1 MLSIRTEDS
10 AALRDIS
17 EPLLAL
23 LLDEKF
29 QVVQWSD
36 SWESLIPSWVCRTQ
50 EELRQFLDWNLTAF
64 RKRLMAGD
72 VSAGTVECTM
82 ETAAGPVRFSVSVRS
97 AEPEGGGSLFAHFL
111 PQGASS
117 GTLPASDSP
126 LTCSN
131 PSRCI
136 DADLFQSLLDALPN
150 PVFFSSVEGRFLG
163 CNREL
168 ERWLGIPRRELLG
181 KLPSDILPADLA
193 ELCAKADREIL
204 ESGRPC
210 TYERQIDLAD
220 GSRRDVL
227 VSKSPLTGID
237 GPITG
242 IVGALHDL
250 TELKGS
256 QKALQETWEL
266 WRSVLDQM
274 NDAVSIID
282 AHTFKIVG
290 ANKVFSRLF
299 GIPREKVTESGCDE
313 TLFWLGRGALLNG
326 TICPLNDEA
335 PGGGQTLRERRITS
349 EDGRSTWLEIATSP
363 IVDEKGSLK
372 QLVHVCRDIT
382 SRKEAEKRIDQ
393 LAYFDPLTELPNRSL
408 LCDRLGQAVG
418 LAQREERTLAV
429 IHLDLDHFKKIN
441 DSLGHAHGDQVL
453 KIVARRLRHCIPGS
467 DTLARTGG
475 NAFAAVLTSGQG
487 VREVLVTV
495 HHMQESLASPVKI
508 GEHELFLEASIGIA
522 LFPDDGKKEDELLRH
537 AELAMY
543 EAKREGRNT
552 YQFFS
557 EQMNRNA
564 FERLQLEVN
573 LRQALRNNEFFMVYQ
588 PQISLDGMRVIG
600 VEALMRWGHP
610 TFGTVS
616 PARFISLAEET
627 GLIAP
632 LGEWGLRQACLQAQ
646 NWQKEGLP
654 PIRLGVNFSAVQLR
668 QSDLTDRVGR
678 IVKETGFDPRLL
690 ELELTESILMKREKG
705 VYETLLAFKSMGM
718 SLAIDDFGTGYSSL
732 SYLRHFPIDR
742 IKVAQE
748 FVRDIPASQHHV
760 EIVKAI
766 VAMARSLDLELIAE
780 GVETKAQLDLLGEL
794 GCREIQGFYFSPPL
808 KALECAHIMRKG
820 ERRVFS

>member
-1 MLSIRTEDS
+1 
-10 AALRDIS
+10 
-17 EPLLAL
+17 
-23 LLDEKF
+23 
-29 QVVQWSD
+29 
-36 SWESLIPSWVCRTQ
+36 
-50 EELRQFLDWNLTAF
+50 
-64 RKRLMAGD
+64 
-72 VSAGTVECTM
+72 
-82 ETAAGPVRFSVSVRS
+82 
-97 AEPEGGGSLFAHFL
+97 
-111 PQGASS
+111 
-117 GTLPASDSP
+117 
-126 LTCSN
+126 
-131 PSRCI
+131 
-136 DADLFQSLLDALPN
+136 
-150 PVFFSSVEGRFLG
+150 
-163 CNREL
+163 
-168 ERWLGIPRRELLG
+168 
-181 KLPSDILPADLA
+181 
-193 ELCAKADREIL
+193 
-204 ESGRPC
+204 
-210 TYERQIDLAD
+210 
-220 GSRRDVL
+220 
-227 VSKSPLTGID
+227 
-237 GPITG
+237 
-242 IVGALHDL
+242 
-250 TELKGS
+250 
-256 QKALQETWEL
+256 
-266 WRSVLDQM
+266 
-274 NDAVSIID
+274 
-282 AHTFKIVG
+282 
-290 ANKVFSRLF
+290 
-299 GIPREKVTESGCDE
+299 
-313 TLFWLGRGALLNG
+313 
-326 TICPLNDEA
+326 
-335 PGGGQTLRERRITS
+335 
-349 EDGRSTWLEIATSP
+349 
-363 IVDEKGSLK
+363 
-372 QLVHVCRDIT
+372 
-382 SRKEAEKRIDQ
+382 
-393 LAYFDPLTELPNRSL
+393 
-408 LCDRLGQAVG
+408 
-418 LAQREERTLAV
+418 
-429 IHLDLDHFKKIN
+429 
-441 DSLGHAHGDQVL
+441 
-453 KIVARRLRHCIPGS
+453 
-467 DTLARTGG
+467 
-475 NAFAAVLTSGQG
+475 
-487 VREVLVTV
+487 
-495 HHMQESLASPVKI
+495 VKI